1 LKDAVRLLIYL
12 AVSVLLAAVIAPPLF
27 WAAQALAAYDLF
39 RFLAGFDFETFFH
52 RALLIALLAL
62 LWPLVRSISI
72 RSWRDLAL
80 EPNRHW
86 RRDILAGFLLAAI
99 PLLCCGLLLVVV
111 GVFSLRSSVDW
122 IDFLQLAGATIAVP
136 IIEETFF
143 RGLVLGILLR
153 AGQQCMPA
161 RRSFSV
167 GGSIIVSSA
176 LFAIVHFLKAPER
189 TSAVVTWL
197 SGFGSIA
204 HSFHQFA
211 NPMLVGAA
219 FTTLF
224 LLGVILAD
232 ARMHTRSL
240 WLAIGLHGGWIFA
253 KGAFQVVARR
263 EVVVLPWLG
272 KNLLVGIVPLAL
284 AGLTWILMRAW
295 SKYVDATKV

>member
-1 LKDAVRLLIYL
+1 MKDAVRFLIYL
-12 AVSVLLAAVIAPPLF
+12 ALSVLLAAAIAPPLF
-27 WAAQALAAYDLF
+27 WTAQGLAAYNLF

-62 LWPLVRSISI
+62 LWPLVRSINI

-80 EPNRHW
+80 EPNW
-86 RRDILAGFLLAAI
+86 RWLRDILAGFLLAAI
-99 PLLCCGLLLVVV
+99 PLLCCGLALLVA
-111 GVFSLRSSVDW
+111 GVFSLRSSIDW
-122 IDFLQLAGATIAVP
+122 IDFVQLAGATIAVP
-136 IIEETFF
+136 IIEETLF
-143 RGLVLGILLR
+143 RGLVLGILLKSGHR
-153 AGQQCMPA
+153 YM
-161 RRSFSV
+161 
-167 GGSIIVSSA
+167 SIIVSSA

-189 TSAVVTWL
+189 TSPVVTWL

-204 HSFHQFA
+204 HSFYQFA

-232 ARMHTRSL
+232 ARVRTRSL

-253 KGAFQVVARR
+253 RGAFQVVARR

-295 SKYVDATKV
+295 SKYVHATKV